1 MAGLDELL
9 IGSDG
14 QPPLLTMTTLKDGT
28 VAMVARR
35 REDGR
40 PPDLPDGYTLV
51 PGENGQLIVRKKR
64 QRNLQKLGI
73 GGFQV
78 RRPCARVRDNQVDIN
93 NQQAE
98 RGDPSVT
105 VMTTSEKRKP
115 QQRRSNK
122 AKSSRIFKRLFLVAN
137 CLLQLLTPTPAP
149 SESHSLPELSSDD
162 NFKIH

>member
-1 MAGLDELL
+1 ME
-9 IGSDG
+9 
-14 QPPLLTMTTLKDGT
+14 
-28 VAMVARR
+28 
-35 REDGR
+35 
-40 PPDLPDGYTLV
+40 
-51 PGENGQLIVRKKR
+51 LIVSKKR
-64 QRNLQKLGI
+64 LRNLQKPGI

-122 AKSSRIFKRLFLVAN
+122 AKSSRIFKRLFLVAK